1 MQCCQVNRNSSS
13 WFESPVS
20 TTRTGLV
27 RLFIFQ
33 TIQRFIFCFINNNR
47 ENNGEESFMI
57 IHYSLSIQ
65 EFSRLFEG
73 NNFQPLIGYELQYF
87 EEIFRTAAM
96 SMIGVTEAVKANHD

>member
-1 MQCCQVNRNSSS
+1 
-13 WFESPVS
+13 
-20 TTRTGLV
+20 
-27 RLFIFQ
+27 
-33 TIQRFIFCFINNNR
+33 
-47 ENNGEESFMI
+47 MI